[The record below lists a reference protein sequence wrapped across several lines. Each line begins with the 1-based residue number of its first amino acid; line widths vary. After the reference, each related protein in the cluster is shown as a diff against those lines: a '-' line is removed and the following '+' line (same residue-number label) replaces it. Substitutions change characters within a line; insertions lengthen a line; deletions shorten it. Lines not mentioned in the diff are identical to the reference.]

1 MNIRNDLQSVQ
12 PIPAETQV
20 SGVDKP
26 SSISSATAATTD
38 SDQTHLS
45 SASSLVSHAV
55 SLPDVRIEKA
65 QSVQAAITGGS
76 YNVSAS
82 DVAHSLMSHML
93 GNTE

>member
-26 SSISSATAATTD
+26 SSISSATAATID

-45 SASSLVSHAV
+45 SAASLISHAA
-55 SLPDVRIEKA
+55 SLPEVRMEKV
-65 QSVQAAITGGS
+65 QSVQAAIASGS
-76 YNVSAS
+76 YGVSAS